1 MLIESLWKQ
10 PVQEA
15 RWNEEMR
22 LTYLKRLNITKNRQ
36 VKRKTLRQTRKMPT
50 KVTAHGKVNRIKGKK
65 TISCTTHRHHFV
77 KFANFEEVLA
87 ELVSV
92 LSLTSA
98 PLCISYYKQSKL
110 YRVVNDDSKQLEWAR
125 YPNLGLF

>member
-1 MLIESLWKQ
+1 MAVS
-10 PVQEA
+10 
-15 RWNEEMR
+15 
-22 LTYLKRLNITKNRQ
+22 
-36 VKRKTLRQTRKMPT
+36 
-50 KVTAHGKVNRIKGKK
+50 RIKSKK
-65 TISCTTHRHHFV
+65 TISCFTPRHHFA

-110 YRVVNDDSKQLEWAR
+110 YRLVGDDSRQLECHQCQGAATQVGKISSSM
-125 YPNLGLF
+125 P

>member
-1 MLIESLWKQ
+1 MQSHSPWQSQ
-10 PVQEA
+10 P
-15 RWNEEMR
+15 N
-22 LTYLKRLNITKNRQ
+22 
-36 VKRKTLRQTRKMPT
+36 
-50 KVTAHGKVNRIKGKK
+50 KGQK
-65 TISCTTHRHHFV
+65 TISCTTHRHHFA

-110 YRVVNDDSKQLEWAR
+110 YRVVNDDSRQLEWAR
-125 YPNLGLF
+125 YPILGLF